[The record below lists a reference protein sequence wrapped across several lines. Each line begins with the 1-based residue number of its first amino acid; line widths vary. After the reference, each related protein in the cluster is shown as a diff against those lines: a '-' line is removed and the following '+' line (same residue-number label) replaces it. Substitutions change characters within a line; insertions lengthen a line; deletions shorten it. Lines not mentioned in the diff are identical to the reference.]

1 VPRKKS
7 GNSVTGVTTKPG
19 SQQRF
24 PKDETWKSWVLRLS
38 RHYSNLVKMGRRPC
52 PGERRANTETWKKLS
67 SHRPLTWIMSWH
79 TSNVQGLFFF
89 LAALGLCCDMQA
101 PHCGGLSCCGA
112 QALSRACGLRSHGPR
127 AQFPH
132 GMWGLPKP
140 GIEPMSPALQGRLLT
155 TVPPREFLC
164 GHFVFSLV
172 SATSSSPPV

>member
-1 VPRKKS
+1 MPRREKGKH
-7 GNSVTGVTTKPG
+7 G
-19 SQQRF
+19 
-24 PKDETWKSWVLRLS
+24 DL
-38 RHYSNLVKMGRRPC
+38 
-52 PGERRANTETWKKLS
+52 GEALFTQTPHVNHELAHFKCARS
-67 SHRPLTWIMSWH
+67 
-79 TSNVQGLFFF
+79 FFF

-155 TVPPREFLC
+155 TVPPKEFLC
-164 GHFVFSLV
+164 GHFVFLLV
-172 SATSSSPPV
+172 SATSSSPPL